1 MEKDK
6 KWDLYGLPITE
17 ITDPAFPWLRGVGVP
32 HFPQRES
39 SGIVWVFYWPSL
51 LRGRTGAG
59 PAHSLELAPSPSLH
73 RTVKPRE
80 GVVPTPPAG
89 PGSWG

>member
-1 MEKDK
+1 M
-6 KWDLYGLPITE
+6 
-17 ITDPAFPWLRGVGVP
+17 P

-51 LRGRTGAG
+51 LRGRTGPG
-59 PAHSLELAPSPSLH
+59 PAHSLELAPNPSLH